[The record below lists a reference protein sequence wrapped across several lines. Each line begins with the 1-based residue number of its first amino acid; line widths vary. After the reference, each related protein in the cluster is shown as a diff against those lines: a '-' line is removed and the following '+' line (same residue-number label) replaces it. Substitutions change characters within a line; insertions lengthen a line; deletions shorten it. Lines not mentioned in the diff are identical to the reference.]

1 MGITRIGSRDIQKA
15 LKKWGSAIESD
26 VTRIVYE
33 TARIIEAEAKAL
45 APVDEGHLR
54 DSIEMQ
60 ITGEYSAVVTV
71 GAHYSVYIEYGTGIY
86 AVKGDGRKTS
96 WAYLDPKGRVD
107 ENGNPLWIWTKGM
120 AAQPFWFPAI
130 EAGEKYFYAQFRKL
144 GK

>member
-1 MGITRIGSRDIQKA
+1 MGITRIGSKDIQKA

-71 GAHYSVYIEYGTGIY
+71 GAHYAIYIEYGTGVF
-86 AVKGDGRKTS
+86 AKAGNGRKTPWS
-96 WAYLDPKGRVD
+96 YYSTKLDRWV
-107 ENGNPLWIWTKGM
+107 TTRGM
-120 AAQPFWFPAI
+120 APQEFWFPAV
-130 EAGEKYFYAQFRKL
+130 EAGRKYFYAQFRKL

>member
-71 GAHYSVYIEYGTGIY
+71 GAHYAVYIEYGTGIY
-86 AVKGDGRKTS
+86 AVRGNGRQTPWSYYSPK
-96 WAYLDPKGRVD
+96 LDRWVTTQGHP
-107 ENGNPLWIWTKGM
+107 
-120 AAQPFWFPAI
+120 AQPFWFRAI
-130 EAGEKYFYAQFRKL
+130 ESGEKYFYAQFRKL

>member
-60 ITGEYSAVVTV
+60 ITGEYSAVVHV
-71 GAHYSVYIEYGTGIY
+71 GAHY
-86 AVKGDGRKTS
+86 AVDICRLH
-96 WAYLDPKGRVD
+96 W
-107 ENGNPLWIWTKGM
+107 
-120 AAQPFWFPAI
+120 
-130 EAGEKYFYAQFRKL
+130 
-144 GK
+144 